1 LFTYSSHVVLEL
13 WVLCHLQSTK
23 KISTRIST
31 GIDAS
36 TDADIKL
43 VEILKVFIKDENQK
57 QGQEDRGI
65 TKENRNIE
73 KDKLLLL
80 SLLLFK
86 IAIDSLLIEEDRIV
100 KEKMTEK
107 EEDRIVK
114 ENQIT
119 EEGRW
124 SKLAFFFDCY

>member
-1 LFTYSSHVVLEL
+1 L